1 MSNTKEKNGYLVVVE
16 ERKAGGAYVEIKN
29 RFFVHF
35 RHAHH
40 YLLTCAEVFLDEE
53 TSVVITNEVKRC
65 IDQGEALTVAS
76 ARTSPYLITIKTASV
91 YEV

>member
-1 MSNTKEKNGYLVVVE
+1 MKTNEKNGYLVIVE

-35 RHAHH
+35 RHAYN
-40 YLLTCAEVFLDEE
+40 YLLISAEVFLDDA
-53 TSVVITNEVKRC
+53 SHVVISNELKKEL
-65 IDQGEALTVAS
+65 DLGEPMTFS
-76 ARTSPYLITIKTASV
+76 EPRTSPYLLTIKTASV

>member
-1 MSNTKEKNGYLVVVE
+1 MKTNEKNGYLVVVE

-35 RHAHH
+35 RHAHN
-40 YLLTCAEVFLDEE
+40 YVEICAEVFLDEE
-53 TSVVITNEVKRC
+53 TSVMINNEVKRS
-65 IDQGEALTVAS
+65 IDHGEAVTFSS

-91 YEV
+91 YEI